1 MVSELKAQLGAQIP
15 RLRILREKKA
25 EDPGTLAGSSFDLV
39 ENYFENSI
47 NDIDAPDDIS
57 VVVTEATTSGSLFTR
72 YTQHSTGT
80 RGTRASSKNR
90 RREERKR
97 ARGKKGTIYEEEYLI
112 NSIIRLMQRVQDIR
126 EEVMKLIVALM
137 MIDKRREAEEIQKNF
152 AGLVENIRTCTPEVS
167 TEPMVS
173 SRMSGDGE
181 TPSVTLNFAVTD
193 VFKGSQLLV

>member
-1 MVSELKAQLGAQIP
+1 MNE
-15 RLRILREKKA
+15 
-25 EDPGTLAGSSFDLV
+25 
-39 ENYFENSI
+39 
-47 NDIDAPDDIS
+47 IDAPDDIS

-72 YTQHSTGT
+72 YTQQSTGT
-80 RGTRASSKNR
+80 RGTRTSSKNR

-126 EEVMKLIVALM
+126 EEVMQLIVALM

-152 AGLVENIRTCTPEVS
+152 SSLVENIRSCAPELNS
-167 TEPMVS
+167 EPMMS